1 MSNEMAYRAYTV
13 VKREGEDD
21 FWQPI
26 GAAFAHKDGKGFNVT
41 LQCLP
46 LDGKI
51 VLRVPNDDAPK
62 PRREE
67 RRQEDA
73 RPPQGRDDR
82 RGRGR

>member
-1 MSNEMAYRAYTV
+1 MSVEMAYRAYTV
-13 VKREGEDD
+13 IKREGEDD

-41 LQCLP
+41 LQCFP
-46 LDGKI
+46 IDGKI

-67 RRQEDA
+67 RRQDTP
-73 RPPQGRDDR
+73 RPPARDDR
-82 RGRGR
+82 RGRAR